1 MKCFAEGGVF
11 QRPIRAIRSFIQH
24 RSVQEG
30 KWERKG
36 VVMTLFDGGEKAF

>member
-1 MKCFAEGGVF
+1 VF
-11 QRPIRAIRSFIQH
+11 QGPLRSIQAVIQH